1 VKASIQNLLQ
11 WLLLL
16 PILGS
21 LANCGSGG
29 SGITKKPKP
38 AAYGRIND
46 VVVITDPHLWEG
58 SVGDTLDYYLGSAYP
73 ILPQPEPLFDLR
85 FFSLEDLEKKPIRK
99 ELRTLLI
106 LADLADTSSA
116 VTKMVQ
122 KDLGEEKFQKALSD
136 SSYVSTTA
144 KDKWAQGQNLIYVFG
159 QGEEQMASNIKKV
172 WKSLAKKI
180 NDWDKSQIYAN
191 LYLPGR
197 NKELEKWFL
206 DKYKMQLEI
215 PKSYFLALEDSLD
228 AWLRLE
234 TDKYSLNFMLS
245 QIPYTQDQ
253 QLTKA
258 YMIAMQDSLGKWV
271 SSTLPNT
278 YKRTNVVDLPA
289 TFQWLENTPTYTLES
304 RGVWEMEGDFMGGP
318 FVSRLLLSPDSK
330 TLFFIE
336 AFLYAPGREKRELMQ
351 ELVLIMDTLSYID

>member
-1 VKASIQNLLQ
+1 VKASLQNILLF
-11 WLLLL
+11 LSMV
-16 PILGS
+16 PILVS
-21 LANCGSGG
+21 LTHCGPGG
-29 SGITKKPKP
+29 SGVAKKPKP

-46 VVVITDPHLWEG
+46 VVVITEPHLWEG
-58 SVGDTLDYYLGSAYP
+58 RVGDTLDYYLGSAYP

-85 FFSLEDLEKKPIRK
+85 FFSLDALEEKPIRK

-106 LADLADTSSA
+106 IADLADTSSA

-122 KDLGEEKFQKALSD
+122 KDLGEEKFQRALSD
-136 SSYVSTTA
+136 PSYVSTTA

-159 QGEEQMASNIKKV
+159 QGQEQIASNLIKV

-180 NDWDKSQIYAN
+180 NDWDRSQIYAN

-197 NKELEKWFL
+197 NKDLEKWFA
-206 DKYKMQLEI
+206 DKYNMQWEI

-234 TDKYSLNFMLS
+234 TDKYSLNFMVR
-245 QIPYTQDQ
+245 QVAYTQDQ
-253 QLTKA
+253 QLTKE
-258 YMIAMQDSLGKWV
+258 YMLAMQDSLGKLV

-278 YKRTNVVDLPA
+278 YKRTNAVDLPV
-289 TFQWLENTPTYTLES
+289 TFQWLENAPTYTLES

-351 ELVLIMDTLSYID
+351 ELILIMDTLAYIE